1 MRILLTAGLAVLLG
15 FTITASAQTQAVPD
29 YVSQAIQDPARAED
43 AVNDGRRKLA
53 EIVVFAGI
61 KPGDKVA
68 EIYPGKGYWTRVF
81 SQIVGDDGHVYTLW
95 LTELSKYYG
104 DNLSNWRSLI
114 ATPHYQ
120 NVSLLEQP
128 AQTVTVP
135 EQVDLVFTSQ
145 NYHDYHVDK
154 NMNVDVAKF
163 NKSVFDALRPGGTY
177 LIIDHSARAGS
188 GLADTATLHRI
199 DEATVRQEVEAQGF
213 VFDGKS
219 EALRN
224 AAGQRTLPVFDK
236 SIRGKTDQFIY
247 RFRKPEK

>member
-1 MRILLTAGLAVLLG
+1 MRIFPIAGLALLLG
-15 FTITASAQTQAVPD
+15 FTCNASAQTVPD

-43 AVNDGRRKLA
+43 AANDARRKLT
-53 EIVVFAGI
+53 EIITFSGV
-61 KPGDKVA
+61 KPGDKIA

-81 SQIVGDDGHVYTLW
+81 SQIVGDDGRVYTLW
-95 LTELSKYYG
+95 LTELSKYSA
-104 DNLSNWRSLI
+104 DNLANWRSLV

-135 EQVDLVFTSQ
+135 EQLDLVFTSQ

-163 NKSVFDALRPGGTY
+163 NQSVFNALRPGGTY
-177 LIIDHSARAGS
+177 LIIDHAARAGS

-199 DEATVRQEVEAQGF
+199 DEAAVRQEVEAQGF

-219 EALRN
+219 EVLRN
-224 AAGQRTLPVFDK
+224 AEDQRTLPVFDK
-236 SIRGKTDQFIY
+236 SIRGKTDQFVY
-247 RFRKPEK
+247 RFRKPAK